1 MQQQQRVEQQVLAAL
16 RKAGVEDVGVDM
28 VGVSRAQGL
37 WEPMCVRSGQ
47 VALFEGSFKALLR
60 RY

>member
-1 MQQQQRVEQQVLAAL
+1 MQQQQYLEQQVLAAL
-16 RKAGVEDVGVDM
+16 RKAGVEDVGVDL

-47 VALFEGSFKALLR
+47 VAPF
-60 RY
+60 